1 MFPSK
6 IHILYERS
14 FTFFVINTDFITF
27 SELLQ
32 NFLIRNKVS
41 TFSSLKNALEAS
53 LLLLKGECTKYL
65 TFIYVVTYRL

>member
-53 LLLLKGECTKYL
+53 LLLLKGECTKY
-65 TFIYVVTYRL
+65 